1 MKRTDSIS
9 NSLTMF
15 LCCVP
20 YRVSIATFS
29 MVALMLQNE
38 ILADSVNS
46 PIDERCE
53 SYELS
58 EAINLP
64 IRRICWT
71 ERDACIDERT
81 TSLNETLDEAMTF
94 CSKQPLSLDSHFV
107 GPCPSYLEELEA
119 DSYDG
124 EESIL
129 TTINLRKRFRR
140 LHELGQPTYET
151 YKHDQ
156 SVHSLRQLLDKD
168 PNNIVALRYLKSL
181 LLFRG
186 SAVENLTLELTLHDL
201 DPDCPN
207 DRWFRTRSIY
217 LRLNELVQDWR
228 TETGGASEMS
238 NRERRDLFERA
249 WRTTL
254 DIYDTA
260 VAQEQDTGKLF
271 WALVSVHDP
280 VLSRRFDNIEYIAE
294 SLEIDLNDF
303 AEERRKDLVRNL
315 VNEYGPN
322 SVHGRTQALRMT
334 CNDYA
339 FELGLTSHCLQLL
352 EHLGQ
357 NDAEVLG
364 SLSTDWAQAAILLVN
379 WLTRDC
385 SANPLLQLDGPTLFD
400 HRDKRCGAEDN
411 ESSIERSGSLVS
423 LFPLADS
430 SAEHE
435 LLKAYLNLDETSGE
449 YFVQALELDT
459 TVAPYGTRLSKRLLK
474 RGENDG
480 ASKVLS
486 NVESRK
492 HHLDVYEMD
501 QLKWLMDSIKD
512 GSDVSFKDS
521 HRIAF

>member
-1 MKRTDSIS
+1 MI
-9 NSLTMF
+9 

-20 YRVSIATFS
+20 YRVSIATFL
-29 MVALMLQNE
+29 MVALMLQHE
-38 ILADSVNS
+38 ILADSVDS
-46 PIDERCE
+46 PIDEHCE
-53 SYELS
+53 SYKLS

-81 TSLNETLDEAMTF
+81 TSFNETLDEAKAF

-129 TTINLRKRFRR
+129 TRINLRKRFRR
-140 LHELGQPTYET
+140 LHELGHPTYES

-156 SVHSLRQLLDKD
+156 SVHSLRQLLDKE
-168 PNNIVALRYLKSL
+168 PSNFVALRYLKSL
-181 LLFRG
+181 LQFRG
-186 SAVENLTLELTLHDL
+186 SAVEKLTLELTLHDL
-201 DPDCPN
+201 APDCP
-207 DRWFRTRSIY
+207 DYRRWRTRSIY
-217 LRLNELVQDWR
+217 SQLNELVQNWV
-228 TETGGASEMS
+228 TETCAASELS
-238 NRERRDLFERA
+238 NSERRDLFQRA

-254 DIYDTA
+254 EIYDTA
-260 VAQEQDTGKLF
+260 VSQEEDTGKLF

-294 SLEIDLNDF
+294 SLDIDLNDF
-303 AEERRKDLVRNL
+303 AENRRQDLVRNL
-315 VNEYGPN
+315 ANEYGPN

-339 FELGLTSHCLQLL
+339 FELGLTSHCLKLL

-357 NDAEVLG
+357 KDAQVLG

-385 SANPLLQLDGPTLFD
+385 SANPLLQLDGPALFD
-400 HRDKRCGAEDN
+400 HRDIRCGAEDN
-411 ESSIERSGSLVS
+411 ESSLERIGSLVS
-423 LFPLADS
+423 SFPLADS

-435 LLKAYLNLDETSGE
+435 LLKAYLNLDETSDE
-449 YFVQALELDT
+449 HFVKALELDGI
-459 TVAPYGTRLSKRLLK
+459 VAPYGARLSKRLLK

-486 NVESRK
+486 YVESMK

-501 QLKWLMDSIKD
+501 QLKWLMDSIHN
-512 GSDVSFKDS
+512 GSNVSFKDR